1 VEVVLFGCVAV
12 HVCVCTAA
20 HTYKYKEHAAG
31 RPPAARRCRRAG
43 RARVERSPARAR
55 RDARS
60 RRYPSCRPPL
70 GAAPRGAHGAAR
82 LPRCRSHDADVAT
95 ASGSA
100 EARPRGQVTGGAA
113 SQNPFGRCGRH
124 GPLVLVMSALGT
136 AQGVLTAARM
146 LLRAHSAT
154 APLAALDVVVGF
166 FSLSLFI
173 YLSIDRETCEK
184 SLAPMTQ
191 SRARLLALVLL
202 VLGLLLAWW
211 KKRRNLPRL
220 LQAPARPRAP
230 KRQQPTVQTTEHEDT
245 SGFAAFLSHYKTE
258 AATEARWL
266 KAELEAVL
274 GKRCFLDSD
283 DLSDL
288 SRLKGHVRESSVL
301 LLLQTRSGTQ
311 GAAQTPWPSRLC
323 NRPSPAPRS
332 SSPIRFAPH
341 PEIAASQS
349 SRGLGASSSC
359 SRRLSRGCQSWA
371 CRSNQGRRRTTLRW
385 R

>member
-1 VEVVLFGCVAV
+1 
-12 HVCVCTAA
+12 
-20 HTYKYKEHAAG
+20 
-31 RPPAARRCRRAG
+31 
-43 RARVERSPARAR
+43 
-55 RDARS
+55 
-60 RRYPSCRPPL
+60 
-70 GAAPRGAHGAAR
+70 
-82 LPRCRSHDADVAT
+82 
-95 ASGSA
+95 
-100 EARPRGQVTGGAA
+100 
-113 SQNPFGRCGRH
+113 
-124 GPLVLVMSALGT
+124 M
-136 AQGVLTAARM
+136 LTAARM
-146 LLRAHSAT
+146 LLRTHSAT

-166 FSLSLFI
+166 FCFFSI
-173 YLSIDRETCEK
+173 YLSIYRETCEK